1 MIEAE
6 IWVMHLQAM
15 DHQSL
20 LSTARSQEEAFL
32 YKDNV
37 NLGAGPSEV

>member
-6 IWVMHLQAM
+6 IGAMHLQAM
-15 DHQSL
+15 DHHSL

-37 NLGAGPSEV
+37 SSVAGPPEV